1 MNKAFSVLTDDDK
14 RAHYERYG
22 AEGPQINNRPS
33 HHSGGRYHH
42 FDEDDMSAEDIF
54 NMFFGGMPTG
64 KNLISPFL
72 LDEKFSNFHRLWQLL
87 ECLYCKNFELG

>member
-1 MNKAFSVLTDDDK
+1 MNKAFSVLQDDDK

-22 AEGPQINNRPS
+22 AEGPSISNRPS
-33 HHSGGRYHH
+33 HHHRGGYHH

-64 KNLISPFL
+64 NTWHPSFIS
-72 LDEKFSNFHRLWQLL
+72 D
-87 ECLYCKNFELG
+87 

>member
-1 MNKAFSVLTDDDK
+1 MFYSNLFYKIYKNFFSVVNKAFSVLTDDDK

-64 KNLISPFL
+64 KN
-72 LDEKFSNFHRLWQLL
+72 
-87 ECLYCKNFELG
+87 

>member
-1 MNKAFSVLTDDDK
+1 MNKAFSVLQDDDK

-22 AEGPQINNRPS
+22 AEGPSISNRPS
-33 HHSGGRYHH
+33 HHHRGGYHH

-64 KNLISPFL
+64 SIWHPSFISNLWLRASYAAKSSP
-72 LDEKFSNFHRLWQLL
+72 
-87 ECLYCKNFELG
+87 

>member
-1 MNKAFSVLTDDDK
+1 MTDDDK

-22 AEGPQINNRPS
+22 AEGPQISNRPS
-33 HHSGGRYHH
+33 HHSGGRYNR

-64 KNLISPFL
+64 NII
-72 LDEKFSNFHRLWQLL
+72 
-87 ECLYCKNFELG
+87 CLYFYFTENSRIFIID